1 MNKSDKLIF
10 GLFLGIVFLVLFSLI
25 AGIIG
30 FYTYKDDKIM
40 PYFVGAGFLTGI
52 LVDILFLR
60 RLINKLFDLPVW
72 LLAGL
77 YILGNVFIYGMFM
90 GFPLFN
96 LLMGIVAGYYYS
108 RMISVKNIVSP
119 QRDKLI
125 RNVSLF
131 TMLIMVFICIS
142 SAFLG
147 LREKTIGEELQGML
161 GLNFIPSRGLI
172 VSGTVIGGSALI
184 IAQYFLTR
192 IVLVKTL
199 KTNTE

>member
-1 MNKSDKLIF
+1 
-10 GLFLGIVFLVLFSLI
+10 LI

-90 GFPLFN
+90 GFPVFN
-96 LLMGIVAGYYYS
+96 ILMGIVAGYYYG
-108 RMISVKNIVSP
+108 RKILVKNTASP
-119 QRDKLI
+119 QRETLI

-131 TMLIMVFICIS
+131 TALIMVFLCLS
-142 SAFLG
+142 SAYIG
-147 LREKTIGEELQGML
+147 LREKTIGEELQGMFRL
-161 GLNFIPSRGLI
+161 GFVPQKG
-172 VSGTVIGGSALI
+172 LI
-184 IAQYFLTR
+184 IAGIIIGGAMLITAQYYITRLT
-192 IVLVKTL
+192 ISKTI
-199 KTNTE
+199 KHGGFIF